1 MTKSR
6 NERPEALATFAEA
19 ARHDGKKP
27 DELGLKADKHTAPI
41 STDSEKK
48 QDAATKILH
57 KGATGKDTGVEK
69 AVDDLPD
76 RIVESRD

>member
-6 NERPEALATFAEA
+6 NERPEALAAFADA
-19 ARHDGKKP
+19 SRHDGKKP
-27 DELGLKADKHTAPI
+27 DDRGVKADKHTAPI
-41 STDSEKK
+41 PTDPDKK
-48 QDAATKILH
+48 QDAATKVLNE
-57 KGATGKDTGVEK
+57 GATGKDTGADE